1 MKGQTDCLGYF
12 YRAFLVC
19 GLVGMA
25 ASLLMGGQ
33 LAVLSFF
40 LGFVSIGFVL
50 YVWDRITAQI
60 IKPRKVRLLFESF
73 LFFLRFIL
81 IGGLFYAMI
90 RLFAVSLPWYA
101 AGMTMLLPAALF
113 AGLAFDGD
121 AEVNG
126 TETKE
131 EG

>member
-1 MKGQTDCLGYF
+1 MTEKIDFLGYF

-19 GLVGMA
+19 GLIGMA
-25 ASLLMGGQ
+25 VSLLLAGR

-40 LGFVSIGFVL
+40 LGFISIGFVL

-60 IKPRKVRLLFESF
+60 LKPRKVRLLFESF
-73 LFFLRFIL
+73 LFFLRFGL
-81 IGGLFYAMI
+81 IGGLFYVMI
-90 RLFAVSLPWYA
+90 RLFAVNLAWFT
-101 AGMTMLLPAALF
+101 AGLTMLVPAALF